1 MYIWRYEE
9 VMGLQIKA
17 KKKKGILVVSLEGE
31 LDHHT
36 ASQVRDYMDNLL
48 DDPTIKNIVMDIK
61 GLNFMDSSGIGV
73 LIGRY
78 KKISKRGG
86 KLGIANISS
95 HINRILHVSG
105 LYKIVKAYDGLEE
118 ALKDMGV
125 Y

>member
-1 MYIWRYEE
+1 M
-9 VMGLQIKA
+9 QITA

-36 ASQVRDYMDNLL
+36 ASQVREYIDDILE
-48 DDPTIKNIVMDIK
+48 DPTIKNIVMDIN

-78 KKISKRGG
+78 KIISKRGG
-86 KLGIANISS
+86 NLGVANISS
-95 HINRILHVSG
+95 HIDRIFEVSG
-105 LYKIVKAYDGLEE
+105 LYKIIKAYDGLQE
-118 ALKDMGV
+118 ALNDVGG